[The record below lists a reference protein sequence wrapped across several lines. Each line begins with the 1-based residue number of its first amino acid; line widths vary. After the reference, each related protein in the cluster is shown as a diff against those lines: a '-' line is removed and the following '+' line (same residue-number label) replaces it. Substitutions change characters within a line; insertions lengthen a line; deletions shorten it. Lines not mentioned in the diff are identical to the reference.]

1 MSNKRTNLDELVLLP
16 DAEIEERMRAAAGRV
31 ESRVQRC
38 YSENRDLTPRESE
51 LSQQDRDELAALK
64 DATEIRAAR
73 RDEGD
78 RIEAESRARGA
89 QIAAAIEQR
98 RGAQAF
104 ANGRQ
109 SFGAIETRAAVQV
122 DPAAASAMGSPAGW
136 AQTDAR
142 DPRHLIGFSGIPV
155 QPLTGGTATVPQFTL
170 PSGVAGVAET
180 AEHAEYDS
188 VVDVPLT
195 AVRHGRWTKVTAAV
209 DAFDPLTGLNNMHAI
224 GIARDLDLAAVGD
237 IETAAGTPVAYVADV
252 AGNVRLALNTVAAGV
267 YAEVSDLVIVGT
279 PADIAVLQDVTP
291 ANGPDAGSVT
301 ARFSG
306 ARLYP
311 SVAATSGQVTVFA
324 PRAFATFMSGLQSAS
339 QINPADGSNTFGQW
353 LHATGVAMGLVGG
366 AVAVA
371 TVDGD

>member
-1 MSNKRTNLDELVLLP
+1 LQT
-16 DAEIEERMRAAAGRV
+16 AYGRV
-31 ESRVQRC
+31 QSRGQRC

-51 LSQQDRDELAALK
+51 LTQQDRDELAALK

-104 ANGRQ
+104 ANGRPPSLLVSVDNLRQHAEAMSRGQ